1 MRQLYFECYSGISG
15 DMAVAALLDAG
26 ADKDVLL
33 SVLDTIPVEGFR
45 VEISRVNK
53 NGIDACDFNVILD
66 KEYDNHDHDMAYLH
80 GHKHNHGKEECCHNE
95 DTHFNHSHV
104 KGEHQEEHQGEYQKE
119 HQEKHQEEHRGLK
132 QIYHIIDETKMSEGA
147 RKIAKNMFRIL
158 GEAEAK
164 AHGTD
169 LEHVHFHEVGA
180 IDSIVDIISF
190 AVCLDNIGVGGVIVP
205 YLCEGQGTVR
215 CQHGILPI
223 PVPAVA
229 NIVSSYGINIHTTN
243 IQGELVTPTGA
254 SIVASTVTSTELPE
268 KYKIEKIGLGAGK
281 RNYECP
287 GILRAIIINDEDTD
301 SGKDRI
307 YKLETDIDDCT
318 GEMLGFA
325 MEKLYA
331 AGAKEVHFL
340 PIYMKK
346 NRPSYELVVI
356 CSEKDIHTMEDIVF
370 THTTTIGIRR
380 VLMERTVLE
389 RKEGICSTPYG
400 EIETKEV
407 VLPDGSKRA
416 YPEYESV
423 ARLSRTTGVP
433 VIELMKF
440 CDNNK

>member
-26 ADKDVLL
+26 ADKEVLL

-66 KEYDNHDHDMAYLH
+66 SKYENHDHDMEYLH
-80 GHKHNHGKEECCHNE
+80 GHEHNHNHAILQDCHNE
-95 DTHFNHSHV
+95 DIHLNHSHME
-104 KGEHQEEHQGEYQKE
+104 GEHQEGHQKE
-119 HQEKHQEEHRGLK
+119 HQGEHRGLK

-147 RKIAKNMFRIL
+147 RKIAKKVFRIL

-180 IDSIVDIISF
+180 VDSIVDIISF

-205 YLCEGQGTVR
+205 FLCEGQGTVR
-215 CQHGILPI
+215 CHHGILPI

-229 NIVSSYGINIHTTN
+229 NIVSSYGISMHTTK

-287 GILRAIIINDEDTD
+287 GIVRAIIINDEDMA
-301 SGKDRI
+301 SREDRI

-318 GEMLGFA
+318 GEVLGFT
-325 MEKLYA
+325 MEKLYD
-331 AGAKEVHFL
+331 AGAKEVHFV
-340 PIYMKK
+340 PVYMKK

-356 CSEKDIHTMEDIVF
+356 CSEKDIHTMEDIIF

-407 VLPDGSKRA
+407 MLPDGSKRV

-433 VIELMKF
+433 VMELMKF
-440 CDNNK
+440 CNNNK